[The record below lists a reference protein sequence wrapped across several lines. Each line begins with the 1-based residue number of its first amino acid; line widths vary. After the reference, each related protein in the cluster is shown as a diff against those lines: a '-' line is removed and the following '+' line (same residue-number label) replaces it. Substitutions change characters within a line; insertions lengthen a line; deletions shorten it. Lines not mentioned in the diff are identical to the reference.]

1 MFGPESGKGAW
12 TSLPFVYD
20 KVRVGKN
27 HVRQE
32 RCDKFLKI
40 FEQEVGDVRPRS
52 LLSSL
57 FVCAISFTRCL
68 VSLHTQHLHV
78 GFDGLVN

>member
-40 FEQEVGDVRPRS
+40 FEQEVGDAR

-57 FVCAISFTRCL
+57 FFCFSSTRCL
-68 VSLHTQHLHV
+68 ISLRTQHLHV
-78 GFDGLVN
+78 AFDGLVN